1 MTQTNSSIEIN
12 DLSLSSIAT
21 SIWEGDI
28 WLQYFEFNQFSDLI
42 NTGSTVLNTI
52 LNTGS
57 IKYNSTF

>member
-21 SIWEGDI
+21 SIWKGDI

-42 NTGSTVLNTI
+42 NTSSTVLNTI